1 MREARNIP
9 FDLLVWIAGALAV
22 VLLVLP
28 TLVVVAMS
36 FTNEFTLRFP
46 PRSWSARWY
55 LELFSNS
62 PQILSSALASLKV
75 AAIATLVSTVLGTLA
90 AVALAGRKDR
100 LSVALD
106 AFFMSPMV
114 FPAMSLG
121 LALLL
126 VLSLAGIRLS
136 LLTLAIGHVV
146 IATPFVIRMV
156 SASAQQMNPALLDCA
171 ASLGAS
177 RVHAFFTITLP
188 LIRSG
193 VVSGAIVAFLTSI
206 DHVPVSLMLSDP
218 RTETLPIHLWAILE
232 SNLDVR
238 VAAVSGVI
246 VAATVAVMLVVD
258 RRMFVPGRAGR

>member
-9 FDLLVWIAGALAV
+9 FDLFVWIAGALAV

-62 PQILSSALASLKV
+62 PQILSSARASL
-75 AAIATLVSTVLGTLA
+75 
-90 AVALAGRKDR
+90 
-100 LSVALD
+100 
-106 AFFMSPMV
+106 
-114 FPAMSLG
+114 
-121 LALLL
+121 
-126 VLSLAGIRLS
+126 
-136 LLTLAIGHVV
+136 VV

-156 SASAQQMNPALLDCA
+156 SAAAQQMNPALLDCA